1 MMEMDSPFHH
11 QNGANIEGTNLNVLK
26 QGQMITLTCRVT
38 ENEGEHSKR
47 IEWMKDGEHVSLKVL
62 YIFLFILFSI
72 FIKATQCSE
81 SKRSIYLIAVQIF
94 LFTNFLITIYMS

>member
-1 MMEMDSPFHH
+1 MKPKLSHFKNEKKFFFNHVETIEMMEMDSPFHH

-47 IEWMKDGEHVSLKVL
+47 IDWMKDGVHVSLQVS

-72 FIKATQCSE
+72 FIKATHTQ
-81 SKRSIYLIAVQIF
+81 
-94 LFTNFLITIYMS
+94 

>member
-11 QNGANIEGTNLNVLK
+11 QNGANIDGTNLNVLK

-47 IEWMKDGEHVSLKVL
+47 IDWMKDGAHVSLQVFH
-62 YIFLFILFSI
+62 IFLFILFSI
-72 FIKATQCSE
+72 FIKATHSE
-81 SKRSIYLIAVQIF
+81 QTLD
-94 LFTNFLITIYMS
+94 LF